1 MKKNALILTV
11 LTAAAGLAAFFLRRR
26 ELATVFEPDGL
37 ARHGAPVSIILLI
50 LCVLAVIVLIVLS
63 VKLTGERSAKGGYTE
78 VFHVGG
84 PVPTVISALLGVA
97 MIAAAFLNYRSA
109 AVGGTRAVV
118 EGAVGILAALAGVGG
133 FALAVNARRKSGG
146 CALPA
151 VLVTLFVCFFI
162 LVTYKKRASDPVLL
176 DYMYD
181 FIALCFSAL
190 ATLFIAGFAFDR
202 AAPRKALWMS
212 FAAAFFCFIGAADS
226 LGEWTLVFYIF
237 LIVYQL
243 MHGYLLAAAFKA
255 HEELDP
261 EPPSQAEEK
270 AYADVLAEFEA
281 PAESDAPEETGAP
294 EESEAPENGGEF

>member
-11 LTAAAGLAAFFLRRR
+11 LTVIAGLVAFFLRRR

-37 ARHGAPVSIILLI
+37 ARRGAAVSVILLV

-63 VKLTGERSAKGGYTE
+63 IRLAGERGVRGGYAE
-78 VFHVGG
+78 VFHVSG
-84 PVPTVISALLGVA
+84 PVPTVISALLGIA

-109 AVGGTRAVV
+109 AAGGTRAVV
-118 EGAVGILAALAGVGG
+118 EGAVGLLAALAGVGG
-133 FALAVNARRKSGG
+133 FALAVNARRRSGG

-162 LVTYKKRASDPVLL
+162 LVTYKKRATDPVLL
-176 DYMYD
+176 NYMYD
-181 FIALCFSAL
+181 FVALCFSAL
-190 ATLFIAGFAFDR
+190 STLFIAGFAFDR
-202 AAPRKALWMS
+202 ASPRKALWVS

-243 MHGYLLAAAFKA
+243 MHGYLLTAAFRA
-255 HEELDP
+255 HEELAP
-261 EPPSQAEEK
+261 EPPSQAEEE
-270 AYADVLAEFEA
+270 AYAEVLAEFEE
-281 PAESDAPEETGAP
+281 PAQSGVPEENGASGEIDAPD
-294 EESEAPENGGEF
+294 NGDRS